1 MAASQSHGH
10 GQKHGRGQGH
20 TRNPGHADA
29 SAPAAPITPPTV
41 WPANDDWAGW
51 ANTWEARMKAFF
63 ARRQQSIDAILD
75 LLAELLPDGPACILD
90 VGAGTGS
97 LAGPILARFP
107 QVTVVALDLD
117 PVLMAIGRGALGD
130 SGGRLTWRQVDLRA
144 DGWPSLLADD
154 QPFDAVVSIATLH
167 HFSSRELGSIYST
180 LAGMIRPGG
189 VLINAEGL
197 AAGRAD
203 SPLVQ
208 RFHEVRRRGMVPADG
223 WWEAISANPA
233 LADAVAERE
242 TLRGQMHGAGPRL
255 SAEAHLRAL
264 RRAGFKDAAIGW
276 RSFDEAAVVG
286 LR

>member
-1 MAASQSHGH
+1 MAGRHTGPGKH
-10 GQKHGRGQGH
+10 GQAGSASSPESSPTQ
-20 TRNPGHADA
+20 TRT
-29 SAPAAPITPPTV
+29 I
-41 WPANDDWAGW
+41 WPASEDWAGW
-51 ANTWEARMKAFF
+51 ADTWEARMQAFF
-63 ARRQQSIDAILD
+63 ARRQECIQAILE
-75 LLAELLPDGPACILD
+75 LLAELLPDGPARILD
-90 VGAGTGS
+90 LGAGTGS
-97 LAGPILARFP
+97 LAGPMLAQFP
-107 QVTVVALDLD
+107 RANVVALDLD

-130 SGGRLTWRQVDLRA
+130 AGGRLAWRQVDLRA
-144 DGWPSLLADD
+144 EGWPGKLAAD

-167 HFSSRELGSIYST
+167 HFSSRELGGIYGA
-180 LAGMIRPGG
+180 LAAMIRPGG
-189 VLINAEGL
+189 ILINAEGL

-223 WWEAISANPA
+223 WWEAIAANPA
-233 LADAVAERE
+233 LAEAVAERE

-264 RRAGFKDAAIGW
+264 RRAGFQDAALGW